1 MMTLGWALETTEG
14 ENCRISG
21 PGMIDGDR
29 ETNNSTRAERGGR
42 VAILAIIV
50 HVVKSF
56 DLQKWHVT
64 ILIDNQQ
71 TLRYGTCPRQGG
83 GPFKHL
89 ANDYDLKRW
98 AYLFENDLK
107 RNHNIIINYQ
117 HVYSHQDD
125 PLKLMKIHPKINLI

>member
-1 MMTLGWALETTEG
+1 MVDRDG
-14 ENCRISG
+14 EIN
-21 PGMIDGDR
+21 D
-29 ETNNSTRAERGGR
+29 STRAEQGGR

-125 PLKLMKIHPKINLI
+125 PLKLMKIYPKINLI